1 MTMASLLPYD
11 HVMIGKRGNFG
22 VPIGFFILKKANQ
35 GLYIMC
41 DSDDDT
47 AFTDHLL
54 DQFSAYYTITVVA
67 VHLFMQWKAHHN
79 QTKSR
84 EFAASKA

>member
-1 MTMASLLPYD
+1 
-11 HVMIGKRGNFG
+11 
-22 VPIGFFILKKANQ
+22 
-35 GLYIMC
+35 MC

-67 VHLFMQWKAHHN
+67 VHLFIQWKAYHN

-84 EFAASKA
+84 EFTASEA

>member
-1 MTMASLLPYD
+1 MGAL
-11 HVMIGKRGNFG
+11 V
-22 VPIGFFILKKANQ
+22 GFFIFKKENQ

-67 VHLFMQWKAHHN
+67 VHLFMQWKAYHN
-79 QTKSR
+79 ESKSR

>member
-1 MTMASLLPYD
+1 MTMASLLVYD
-11 HVMIGKRGNFG
+11 HAMVSKRGKLGRSNRVFVLNKG
-22 VPIGFFILKKANQ
+22 KSGSV
-35 GLYIMC
+35 IMG

-67 VHLFMQWKAHHN
+67 VHLLMQWKAHHN
-79 QTKSR
+79 QSQSR
-84 EFAASKA
+84 EFSTSKA

>member
-11 HVMIGKRGNFG
+11 RMIIERCGGSWRADRVFVLNKGKSGS
-22 VPIGFFILKKANQ
+22 L
-35 GLYIMC
+35 IMC

-84 EFAASKA
+84 EFNVSKA

>member
-1 MTMASLLPYD
+1 
-11 HVMIGKRGNFG
+11 MIGKLGRSGHVG
-22 VPIGFFILKKANQ
+22 RFFILKKENQ

-54 DQFSAYYTITVVA
+54 DQFSAYYTITVIA
-67 VHLFMQWKAHHN
+67 VHLFVQWKAHHS
-79 QTKSR
+79 QSKSQ
-84 EFAASKA
+84 EFTASEA

>member
-1 MTMASLLPYD
+1 MY
-11 HVMIGKRGNFG
+11 
-22 VPIGFFILKKANQ
+22 
-35 GLYIMC
+35 

-67 VHLFMQWKAHHN
+67 VHLFMHWKAHHN
-79 QTKSR
+79 QTQIQ
-84 EFAASKA
+84 EFTASKA

>member
-1 MTMASLLPYD
+1 MASLLPYD
-11 HVMIGKRGNFG
+11 HVMIGTRGNFG
-22 VPIGFFILKKANQ
+22 LSIGFLIFKKENQ
-35 GLYIMC
+35 GLWIMC

-54 DQFSAYYTITVVA
+54 DQFSAYYMITVVA
-67 VHLFMQWKAHHN
+67 VHLFMQWKDHHN

-84 EFAASKA
+84 EFVASKA

>member
-1 MTMASLLPYD
+1 
-11 HVMIGKRGNFG
+11 
-22 VPIGFFILKKANQ
+22 
-35 GLYIMC
+35 MC

-47 AFTDHLL
+47 PFTDHLL

-67 VHLFMQWKAHHN
+67 VHLFMKWKAHHN

>member
-1 MTMASLLPYD
+1 
-11 HVMIGKRGNFG
+11 
-22 VPIGFFILKKANQ
+22 
-35 GLYIMC
+35 MC

-67 VHLFMQWKAHHN
+67 VHLFMQWKAYHN

-84 EFAASKA
+84 ELAASKA

>member
-1 MTMASLLPYD
+1 MTMASLLAYD
-11 HVMIGKRGNFG
+11 HVIIGKRCKSGRVG
-22 VPIGFFILKKANQ
+22 RVFILKKGKQ
-35 GLYIMC
+35 GLYLMC
-41 DSDDDT
+41 DIDDDT

-67 VHLFMQWKAHHN
+67 VHLFMQWKAHHS
-79 QTKSR
+79 QSKSP

>member
-11 HVMIGKRGNFG
+11 HMMIGTRGNFG
-22 VPIGFFILKKANQ
+22 VPIGFFILKGKS
-35 GLYIMC
+35 GSLIMC

>member
-1 MTMASLLPYD
+1 MY
-11 HVMIGKRGNFG
+11 
-22 VPIGFFILKKANQ
+22 
-35 GLYIMC
+35 

-67 VHLFMQWKAHHN
+67 VHLFMQWKAHH
-79 QTKSR
+79 KPGADSGIYCVKGI
-84 EFAASKA
+84 E

>member
-1 MTMASLLPYD
+1 MDQCDKSARD
-11 HVMIGKRGNFG
+11 GQ
-22 VPIGFFILKKANQ
+22 FFLLKKKEHQ
-35 GLYIMC
+35 SLYIMC

-54 DQFSAYYTITVVA
+54 DQFSAYYTITMVA

-79 QTKSR
+79 QSKSR

>member
-1 MTMASLLPYD
+1 MTMASHLAYD
-11 HVMIGKRGNFG
+11 HAMIAKLGKLGCSDRVFVLNKVKSGS
-22 VPIGFFILKKANQ
+22 L
-35 GLYIMC
+35 IMC
-41 DSDDDT
+41 DSNNDT

-84 EFAASKA
+84 ELAASKA

>member
-1 MTMASLLPYD
+1 
-11 HVMIGKRGNFG
+11 
-22 VPIGFFILKKANQ
+22 
-35 GLYIMC
+35 MC

-47 AFTDHLL
+47 PFTDHLL
-54 DQFSAYYTITVVA
+54 DQFSAYYTITVVT

-84 EFAASKA
+84 KFAASKA

>member
-1 MTMASLLPYD
+1 LNKGKSGSL
-11 HVMIGKRGNFG
+11 
-22 VPIGFFILKKANQ
+22 
-35 GLYIMC
+35 IMC
-41 DSDDDT
+41 DSNDDT

-67 VHLFMQWKAHHN
+67 VHLFMHWKAHHN
-79 QTKSR
+79 HTKSQ

>member
-1 MTMASLLPYD
+1 MAMGSLLGYD
-11 HVMIGKRGNFG
+11 HATTAKHGKSGRVNRTFVFNKGKLG
-22 VPIGFFILKKANQ
+22 SLV
-35 GLYIMC
+35 MC

-79 QTKSR
+79 QTESR
-84 EFAASKA
+84 QFAATKA

>member
-1 MTMASLLPYD
+1 M
-11 HVMIGKRGNFG
+11 G
-22 VPIGFFILKKANQ
+22 
-35 GLYIMC
+35 

-67 VHLFMQWKAHHN
+67 VHLFVQWKETHN

-84 EFAASKA
+84 EFAASEA

>member
-1 MTMASLLPYD
+1 
-11 HVMIGKRGNFG
+11 MIEKFG
-22 VPIGFFILKKANQ
+22 RSGCVGRVFDLKKENQ

-54 DQFSAYYTITVVA
+54 DQFSAYYTITVIA
-67 VHLFMQWKAHHN
+67 VHLFMQWKAHHS
-79 QTKSR
+79 QSKSQ
-84 EFAASKA
+84 EFTASEA

>member
-1 MTMASLLPYD
+1 MY
-11 HVMIGKRGNFG
+11 
-22 VPIGFFILKKANQ
+22 
-35 GLYIMC
+35 

-67 VHLFMQWKAHHN
+67 VHLFMRWKAHHN
-79 QTKSR
+79 QTQVQ
-84 EFAASKA
+84 EFTASKA

>member
-1 MTMASLLPYD
+1 MY
-11 HVMIGKRGNFG
+11 
-22 VPIGFFILKKANQ
+22 
-35 GLYIMC
+35 

-67 VHLFMQWKAHHN
+67 VHLFVQWKAHYN
-79 QTKSR
+79 KPQTR
-84 EFAASKA
+84 ELTASKA

>member
-1 MTMASLLPYD
+1 MTMAIPLAYNNAMM
-11 HVMIGKRGNFG
+11 VKRGKLERAYWVFVLNKVTAG
-22 VPIGFFILKKANQ
+22 SL
-35 GLYIMC
+35 IMC

-67 VHLFMQWKAHHN
+67 MHLFMQWKAHHN
-79 QTKSR
+79 QTKSQ
-84 EFAASKA
+84 ELATSKA

>member
-1 MTMASLLPYD
+1 MY
-11 HVMIGKRGNFG
+11 
-22 VPIGFFILKKANQ
+22 
-35 GLYIMC
+35 

-67 VHLFMQWKAHHN
+67 VHLFMQWKAYHN
-79 QTKSR
+79 QTQTQ
-84 EFAASKA
+84 EFTASKAYNKMQHHDLFHGGCHIPAKGNKC

>member
-1 MTMASLLPYD
+1 
-11 HVMIGKRGNFG
+11 MIVKLGRSGCVG
-22 VPIGFFILKKANQ
+22 RVLILKKENQ

-54 DQFSAYYTITVVA
+54 DQFSAYYTITVIA
-67 VHLFMQWKAHHN
+67 VQLFRQWKAHHS
-79 QTKSR
+79 QSKSQ
-84 EFAASKA
+84 EFTASEAYN